1 MAFVPRSYETILAD
15 MIAHIRAN
23 TTLTDFN
30 VGSIIRTILEAAA
43 LEDDEQYFQMVQL
56 LDAFSYQTASGTE
69 LDERAADF
77 NLTRLEAGASVGTV
91 RFRNDALETDSL
103 QFNAAAGAASLVLT
117 DSDDFPTSG
126 FPYTV
131 RVGEGTPQVEDVSV
145 TANITATNTL
155 TCGALVSDHSIGER
169 VSLVTGVSDQ
179 DISSGTQVQVPA
191 SGTRLPIIFQTVELT
206 TIIGG
211 NYESGLASITTT
223 EDGSVGNVG
232 AGRITQFTGSPPF
245 SGAGVTNPTATGG
258 GRDQETNP
266 EFRER
271 LRARLNELSKGT
283 PTAVESSVRGLEDP
297 DTGQRVV
304 SSQLLEDF
312 EDNEH
317 SLYIDD
323 GTGFQPTRVI
333 FATSTLNAVPAP
345 NPGASALVVADSSNF
360 PVSGWVLVDPDDPVN
375 AELLEYTSKTD
386 ATNTLTLAGVT
397 ANPHAGTEEV
407 ILVDVLPLAEEG
419 QNYFQV
425 TNFPIQENTPE
436 VYHDATGSYVKYV
449 AGTDY
454 FLNRTNGQLKFFGSG
469 LPGGTQVVVNHAYYT
484 GLVQL
489 AQKVVNGD
497 KDDPVNYPGY
507 TAAGIIVHIDTPTIR
522 QITIIMSISVA
533 NGFDEDDLRDDVQL
547 VVENYIDGRKIGQ
560 NVIVAKI
567 VELAMSIRGVENV
580 KVQSPTNDVVILEEE
595 LPKSFDSS
603 GNSLVTVI

>member
-1 MAFVPRSYETILAD
+1 
-15 MIAHIRAN
+15 MIAHVRAN

-30 VGSIIRTILEAAA
+30 IGSVIRTILEAAA

-77 NLTRLEAGASVGTV
+77 NLTRLEAGAAVGFV
-91 RFRNDALETDSL
+91 KFRNDALDTDFL
-103 QFNAAAGAASLVLT
+103 QFNASTGDVSLILT
-117 DSDDFPTSG
+117 SSDDFPTSG

-131 RVGEGTPQVEDVSV
+131 RVGEGTPQVEDVSI
-145 TANITATNTL
+145 TANAVATETL
-155 TCGALVSDHSIGER
+155 TCGALVNDHTIGER

-179 DISSGTQVQVPA
+179 DISSGTQVQVPV
-191 SGTRLPIIFQTVELT
+191 SGARLPIVYQTGELA

-211 NYESGLASITTT
+211 NYESGLTAVTATEEGSI
-223 EDGSVGNVG
+223 GNVG
-232 AGRITQFTGSPPF
+232 ASSIVQFTGSPPF
-245 SGAGVTNPTATGG
+245 AGAGVTNPSTTGG
-258 GRDQETNP
+258 GRDREIDP

-271 LRARLNELSKGT
+271 LRDRLNQLSRGT
-283 PTAVESSVRGLEDP
+283 PLAVESSVKGLEDP
-297 DTGQRVV
+297 DTGQRIV

-333 FATSTLNAVPAP
+333 MAGSTLPAP
-345 NPGASALVVADSSNF
+345 VGSGLGTLTVANSSDF
-360 PVSGWVLVDPDDPVN
+360 PVSGWVLVSPDNPVA
-375 AELLEYTSKTD
+375 AELIEYSSKND
-386 ATNTLTLAGVT
+386 AANTLSLVGLTTLA
-397 ANPHAGTEEV
+397 HAASDEV

-419 QNYFQV
+419 QNYFQLS
-425 TNFPIQENTPE
+425 NYPIQQNTAE
-436 VYHDATGSYVKYV
+436 IYHDGSGNYNKYV
-449 AGTDY
+449 DGTDY
-454 FLNRTNGQLKFFGSG
+454 FLNRTNGQLKFFDAG
-469 LPGGTQVVVNHAYYT
+469 LPVGTQVLAHHTYYT

-497 KDDPVNYPGY
+497 KDDPVNFPGY

-522 QITIIMSISVA
+522 QITVVLSIAAGV
-533 NGFDEDDLRDDVQL
+533 GFDEESIREDVKL
-547 VVENYIDGRKIGQ
+547 VVENYIDGLRIGE
-560 NVIVAKI
+560 NIILARI
-567 VELAMSIRGVENV
+567 VELAMSIRGVENT
-580 KVQSPTNDVVILEEE
+580 KILTPLSDIVILEEE